1 VKSAAKSARKSA
13 VSGRGAIVVD
23 ARYVR
28 ERPSGIG
35 MMVEELVHRL
45 PTLLPDE
52 RFVFLRHPLARSP
65 LSDAPNTADVTVA
78 AEVNGPLGLAGLS
91 AVAPLRGAKLFFAP
105 SNILPVGIP
114 CPSLVT
120 VHDTMWLDAPELC
133 RAKGAWGKL
142 ETAFYATGLRT
153 AIRSATAL
161 LTPSQATKACIAAHS
176 LEAAARTTVI
186 PHGVCGSV
194 RAPSEPLPLE
204 VRRQIEAAVARHV
217 PGAKRFVLAIGQAA
231 GYKNHDGVVRGF
243 AAAFPHDED
252 VHLVLVQRLG
262 DEAARLLGL
271 AGLLGIRHR
280 VRVLSTIPF
289 GDLVQLLQSAL
300 CLCHPSFFEGWGMP
314 LTEAQAAGCPVVTSN
329 QSCMPEVT
337 GGAARFVDPSSS
349 LSIAAGLRDLAED
362 DALRHDLRV
371 RGLARAA
378 ELCWGKHVAL
388 TAEVIRTLI

>member
-1 VKSAAKSARKSA
+1 VKTR
-13 VSGRGAIVVD
+13 VSSRGAIVLD

-45 PTLLPDE
+45 PRLLPEE
-52 RFVFLRHPLARSP
+52 RFVFLRHPQARSP

-78 AEVNGPLGLAGLS
+78 AEVNGPLGLVGLS

-105 SNILPVGIP
+105 SNILPVDVP

-120 VHDTMWLDAPELC
+120 VHDTMWLDAPALC
-133 RAKGAWGKL
+133 RAAGAWGKL
-142 ETAFYATGLRT
+142 ETAFYGTGLRT

-176 LEAAARTTVI
+176 LAAAGRTTVV

-194 RAPSEPLPLE
+194 RVPTEPLSLE
-204 VRRQIEAAVARHV
+204 ARRSVEAAVATHV

-252 VHLVLVQRLG
+252 LHLVLVQRLG

-280 VRVLSTIPF
+280 VRILSTIPF
-289 GDLVQLLQSAL
+289 VDLVRLLQSAL

-314 LTEAQAAGCPVVTSN
+314 LTEAQAAGCPVLTSN

-337 GGAARFVDPSSS
+337 GGAAWFVDPSSIS
-349 LSIAAGLRDLAED
+349 SIASGLRELAHDEG
-362 DALRHDLRV
+362 LRRDLRR
-371 RGLARAA
+371 RGLERAA
-378 ELCWGKHVAL
+378 SLCWAKHAEL
-388 TAEVIRTLI
+388 TADVIRTLI